1 MQKLG
6 DLQPA
11 RFREI
16 AEQERRIWT
25 AIRKPFE
32 ALAERVWAACDLPG
46 SVGKLFGEAQ
56 RKYEY
61 TADMDAA
68 LQRAASM
75 FVQSV
80 LGLADTPDE
89 FASPAN
95 AIRPVSNALFDGEPI
110 LPGELRTA
118 FRIGIDRAVQ
128 VTHATEAAL
137 SSPLMELAT
146 QEMMQDA
153 FKLLSDGARIKL
165 ADVLTATGYPGGS
178 VKDLLMKAM
187 EDGQNPLQTARDLRR
202 KFKDIQNYNWAR
214 LARTETAFAQNGGA
228 LAEYEAE
235 HYVVPTRA
243 DGSRLSFAPY
253 HPNCVCGVT
262 IDVERGYVMPDVS
275 STACWVCQAHLS
287 EARIAARASSGGG

>member
-1 MQKLG
+1 MPKLG
-6 DLQPA
+6 KLQPA

-16 AEQERRIWT
+16 AVQERRIWD

-32 ALAERVWAACDLPG
+32 ALARRVWDACALPG
-46 SVGKLFGEAQ
+46 EVGRLFGEAQ
-56 RKYEY
+56 RKFEY
-61 TADMDAA
+61 TAEMDAA
-68 LQRAASM
+68 LQRAAAM
-75 FVQSV
+75 FVQAV

-89 FASPAN
+89 FAAPTN
-95 AIRPVSNALFDGEPI
+95 AIRPVNNAIFDGEPI

-118 FRIGIDRAVQ
+118 FIIGIDRAVQ

-137 SSPLMELAT
+137 SSPLVERAT
-146 QEMMQDA
+146 QEMMQEA
-153 FKLLSDGARIKL
+153 FQLLSDGARIKL

-178 VKDLLMKAM
+178 VKDLLMQAM
-187 EDGQNPLQTARDLRR
+187 QDGQNPLQTARDLRR
-202 KFKDIQNYNWAR
+202 KFKDIRDYQWAR

-243 DGSRLSFAPY
+243 GGSRISFAPY

-262 IDVERGYVMPDVS
+262 IDVERGYVMPDVAA
-275 STACWVCQAHLS
+275 TACWVCQAHLT
-287 EARIAARASSGGG
+287 EARLRTQSGNNRE